1 MVDDVKQGFYLE
13 DLAGS
18 ARGLSIV
25 ARILAVNLD
34 AERVSHSD
42 AELDVLLAFLLEEDD
57 EGRTVC
63 STDLVRLRRFGT
75 LPTVTKKLKVLES
88 LGFIERPKTSDRRI
102 KALKPTAAAHAHF
115 EALALAIS
123 EAIKA

>member
-1 MVDDVKQGFYLE
+1 MVDDVKQGFYLK

-34 AERVSHSD
+34 AERVSQSD

-75 LPTVTKKLKVLES
+75 LPTVTKKLKVLQS
-88 LGFIERPKTSDRRI
+88 LGFIERPKTNDRRI
-102 KALKPTAAAHAHF
+102 KAPKPTAAAHAHF
-115 EALALAIS
+115 EALAQAIS